1 MIRQQSFITDLV
13 LNKNKLLYFKEKR
26 LQLDF
31 SAEQKK
37 KLVLNKLSI
46 YLFIFRNRC
55 SSGLMHHSLSSHIES
70 EHSASTG
77 TAVSLLLIVS

>member
-37 KLVLNKLSI
+37 N
-46 YLFIFRNRC
+46 
-55 SSGLMHHSLSSHIES
+55 
-70 EHSASTG
+70 
-77 TAVSLLLIVS
+77 